1 MTDGL
6 TPEQLGDEMKR
17 KARTEL
23 AEALE
28 AEGLI
33 RYETKDSLLYAIVTV
48 DGQGG
53 SL

>member
-1 MTDGL
+1 MASISAWHL
-6 TPEQLGDEMKR
+6 MAEMVV
-17 KARTEL
+17 L